1 MTLQVTPFEY
11 TPIHY
16 NEAYEYIERMW
27 KRKLTDHER
36 NLVAFA
42 YNIGRTVE
50 MLDTWTKEGN
60 TNG

>member
-16 NEAYEYIERMW
+16 NEAIEYVERTW
-27 KRKLTDHER
+27 NRKLNEHER
-36 NLVAFA
+36 NLLCFS

-50 MLDTWTKEGN
+50 MLDNWTKEEEK
-60 TNG
+60 